1 MTRLLLVMVMLVL
14 GSAVAKA
21 EDTIAVL
28 LAYNAPQS
36 APTKSVGSAKV
47 SNNELECLAKA
58 IYFEAGHEKE
68 LGKIAVGAVV
78 LNRTNTA
85 GYPDNV
91 CAVVYQ
97 KNYKARGCQFTWSC
111 RKHVNI
117 VSNKAWEESVAIARG
132 VLAGN
137 FNDPTK
143 GATSFNNRPF
153 KSKGLKHTV
162 KIGNHY
168 FYQNRKVASIN

>member
-1 MTRLLLVMVMLVL
+1 MTRLLLVMVMLVF

-21 EDTIAVL
+21 EDTIAIL
-28 LAYNAPQS
+28 LAYNAPQTT
-36 APTKSVGSAKV
+36 PTKSVGSAKV
-47 SNNELECLAKA
+47 SNKELECLAKA

-78 LNRTNTA
+78 LNRMNSPA
-85 GYPDNV
+85 YPDTV
-91 CAVVYQ
+91 CGVVYQ

-111 RKHVNI
+111 RKHVKI
-117 VSNKAWEESVAIARG
+117 VSNKAWEESLAIARG

-153 KSKGLKHTV
+153 KSKGLKHTI

>member
-1 MTRLLLVMVMLVL
+1 MLIT
-14 GSAVAKA
+14 ATAAKA
-21 EDTIAVL
+21 EDTIAIL
-28 LAYNAPQS
+28 LAYNAPIAQS
-36 APTKSVGSAKV
+36 SPTKSVASV
-47 SNNELECLAKA
+47 SNKELDCMAKA

-68 LGKIAVGAVV
+68 LGKVAVGKVV
-78 LNRTNTA
+78 LNRMNSA
-85 GYPDNV
+85 VYPDNV

-97 KNYKARGCQFTWSC
+97 KNYKARGCQFTWAC
-111 RKHVNI
+111 RKHVKI
-117 VSNKAWEESVAIARG
+117 VSNKAWEESLAIARG

>member
-1 MTRLLLVMVMLVL
+1 MTRLLLVMVMLVI

-21 EDTIAVL
+21 EDTIATL

-36 APTKSVGSAKV
+36 TPTKSVGSA
-47 SNNELECLAKA
+47 SNKELDCMAKA

-78 LNRTNTA
+78 LNRINSPA
-85 GYPDNV
+85 YPNNV

-97 KNYKARGCQFTWSC
+97 KNYKARGCQFTWAC

-117 VSNKAWEESVAIARG
+117 VSNKAWEESQAIARG

-168 FYQNRKVASIN
+168 FYSNRSKVASIN